1 MTEYEKAKEKILSV
15 NAAVKKDKAENAEKI
30 NAINSRIRAAEAAR
44 NEAESP
50 EDYIHASN
58 KIAEAEN
65 ELKFYELQNSRLSK
79 SPFNDAEYK
88 KISSTI
94 GAEKKRITA
103 AARAELN
110 QELKS
115 IILKI
120 NAYKAQINDIENTK
134 NLLSKVNGT
143 ETKRTIQDP
152 LTALMLDENNN
163 KSAEPLALTI
173 QYLRGILF

>member
-1 MTEYEKAKEKILSV
+1 MTEYEKVKEKILSIDAV
-15 NAAVKKDKAENAEKI
+15 VKKNKAENNEKI
-30 NAINSRIRAAEAAR
+30 NGIKSRIRAAETAR

-50 EDYIHASN
+50 DDYIHASN
-58 KIAEAEN
+58 KIEEAEN
-65 ELKFYELQNSRLSK
+65 ELKFYELKNSKLSK

-94 GAEKKRITA
+94 GAEKNRITA

-115 IILKI
+115 IILRI
-120 NAYKAQINDIENTK
+120 NAYKAQIKDIEDTK
-134 NLLSKVNGT
+134 NLLMKVNGT
-143 ETKRTIQDP
+143 QTTRTIQDP
-152 LTALMLDENNN
+152 LTALMLDENNK
-163 KSAEPLALTI
+163 KSTEPLALTI